1 LAGGVRCGGGRS
13 GRVLK
18 PAGRLALVIVVA
30 AVGVCVV
37 AVIGTVVFFYLNGG
51 MWPGT
56 HSNPGHILH

>member
-1 LAGGVRCGGGRS
+1 M
-13 GRVLK
+13 LK
-18 PAGRLALVIVVA
+18 AAGRLAPVVVVT

-37 AVIGTVVFFYLNGG
+37 AVIGTIVFFYLNGG